1 VAPLN
6 SDSVLAIVRD
16 ITDKK
21 LGESRMEKYNA
32 ELIAAKEKAEESD
45 RLKSAFLAN
54 MSHEIRTPMN
64 SIMGFADLLN
74 DPDLDEE
81 ERQYYT
87 GIILSRS
94 EDLLQLINDI
104 LDISR
109 IESGNATTSN
119 SSCDLN
125 KLLDQLHLSFSNKL
139 KLIPESYALLQCVKA
154 IDGEKLMIEVDE
166 LKLKQIFVNLLDN
179 ALKFT
184 REGTIRFGYQLPQ
197 NGTITFFVLDTGI
210 GIEPKYQEIIF
221 ERFRQAEIHNRN
233 DYKGTGLGL
242 SICKGNVELMG
253 GKLWV
258 ESIPGIGSQFYF
270 QLPFVQK

>member
-1 VAPLN
+1 
-6 SDSVLAIVRD
+6 
-16 ITDKK
+16 
-21 LGESRMEKYNA
+21 
-32 ELIAAKEKAEESD
+32 
-45 RLKSAFLAN
+45 

-74 DPDLDEE
+74 DPDLDNE

-87 GIILSRS
+87 GIILNRS

-109 IESGNATTSN
+109 IESGNASTSN
-119 SSCDLN
+119 SSCELN
-125 KLLDQLHLSFSNKL
+125 KLLDQLHLSFTNKL
-139 KLIPESYALLQCVKA
+139 KLIPESHVQLVCEKA
-154 IDGEKLMIEVDE
+154 QTTNKIVFEVDE

-179 ALKFT
+179 AIKFT
-184 REGTIRFGYQLPQ
+184 SEGSIHFGFKAVA
-197 NGTITFFVLDTGI
+197 NRVITFFVSDTGI

-221 ERFRQAEIHNRN
+221 ERFRQAEIRNRN

-253 GKLWV
+253 GKIWV
-258 ESIPGIGSQFYF
+258 ESIPDKGSNFFF
-270 QLPFVQK
+270 QLPFIQK